1 MKQKQKRTIA
11 VINDDVTQRV
21 LLSGL
26 LDKEG
31 FRVLAF
37 EGAEEALTGMDP
49 DDPPELIVTDLYMP
63 GMDGWRF
70 CRLLRSPEYPAFNL
84 TPIFVVS
91 AIFSGEE
98 VVRITADLGA
108 NAFMSSPVDAQRFM
122 AHIRSLLSGEML
134 QVAARVLLIEDSRS
148 LAGLLTQV
156 FMAHGYHVRT
166 ARTGEEA
173 MKYYREDLPDIVV
186 VDYHLPDMKG
196 DHLLA
201 EFNAI
206 DPHPTMIVITSDPD
220 PELALRV
227 MKLGARAYARKPF
240 DPEYLIALC
249 ESARRERSL
258 LQVEDRLEERTRE
271 LTECDIRFRLVVENT
286 EAGYFFIDRDGSI
299 RDVNVAWLRMHG
311 YSSKEEVIGC
321 HFSLT
326 QADRDLEKA
335 YEIVGRLLQGVSVP
349 QGEFTRKYK
358 DGSIGHHLFS
368 AHPVIKESEV
378 IGFEGFLIDMTK
390 LLLLE
395 ERYQMLFSQML
406 DGFALHEMI
415 FDAAGEPVNYR
426 FLAVNP
432 AFERL
437 TELTGNAITG
447 KLVTEVLPDTES
459 HWIETYGRVAITG
472 EPQQFENYSKGLG
485 KYFEVMAFRPQEGQF
500 ACIFKDITERKRAEE
515 ERTKL
520 EEQLRQAQKMESI
533 GRLAGGVA
541 HDFNNLLTP
550 ILGYAEMLLA
560 DLSSGDP
567 RHERLEHIRR
577 AAERAR
583 DLTRQLLA
591 FSRKQVLDMQRVN
604 LKKVVSEFEKFLRHT
619 LREDIQIRLHLPPD
633 LGNVYADV
641 GQIEQ
646 VLMNLIVNAQDAMP
660 GGGIL
665 KLELAD
671 IVLDDDYAAGHQG
684 VMPGS
689 YVQLTVSDTGC
700 GMDPVTLSRIFE
712 PFFTT
717 KTRGEGT
724 GLGLSMVYG
733 IVKQHGG
740 NIWVYSEEG
749 LGTSFKIHLPRSK
762 ETADS
767 KAASSVSAVHAPQGT
782 ETILVVEDNE
792 AVLEM
797 VCQILQRQGYRAIK
811 AENATH
817 CIEVAKGCKEPID
830 LLLTD
835 VVLPGINGREL
846 FKRLITARSKLK
858 VIYMSGYTDD
868 TIAHHG
874 ILEEGI
880 NFIQKPFSMQSL
892 AHKVREVLDR

>member
-1 MKQKQKRTIA
+1 MFIAEGALTSRRFLENKGKGKNNLSLEEVDAMKQKQKRTIA

-37 EGAEEALTGMDP
+37 EGAEEALTGMHP

-84 TPIFVVS
+84 IPIFVVS

-122 AHIRSLLSGEML
+122 AHVRSLLSGEML

-186 VDYHLPDMKG
+186 ADYHLPDMKG

-206 DPHPTMIVITSDPD
+206 DPRPTMIVITSDPD

-249 ESARRERSL
+249 ESTRRERSL
-258 LQVEDRLEERTRE
+258 LQVEARLEGRTRE
-271 LTECDIRFRLVVENT
+271 LR
-286 EAGYFFIDRDGSI
+286 
-299 RDVNVAWLRMHG
+299 
-311 YSSKEEVIGC
+311 
-321 HFSLT
+321 
-326 QADRDLEKA
+326 
-335 YEIVGRLLQGVSVP
+335 
-349 QGEFTRKYK
+349 
-358 DGSIGHHLFS
+358 
-368 AHPVIKESEV
+368 ES
-378 IGFEGFLIDMTK
+378 
-390 LLLLE
+390 E
-395 ERYQMLFSQML
+395 ERYRRITQAVTDYIYTVRVNNGNVTDTMHGPGCIAVTGYSEQEFTNDPYLWHSIVPSEERLLVEEQARRL
-406 DGFALHEMI
+406 L
-415 FDAAGEPVNYR
+415 AGEDPMPIEHRIFRKDGALRWVSNTPVLHR
-426 FLAVNP
+426 D
-432 AFERL
+432 EHSRL
-437 TELTGNAITG
+437 LGY
-447 KLVTEVLPDTES
+447 D
-459 HWIETYGRVAITG
+459 
-472 EPQQFENYSKGLG
+472 GLI
-485 KYFEVMAFRPQEGQF
+485 Q
-500 ACIFKDITERKRAEE
+500 DITDRRQAEE
-515 ERTKL
+515 ERTNL
-520 EEQLRQAQKMESI
+520 EDQLRQAQKMESV

-550 ILGYAEMLLA
+550 IMGYADLLLA

-591 FSRKQVLDMQRVN
+591 FSRKQVLDIQQVN

-633 LGNVYADV
+633 LGNVRADV

-660 GGGIL
+660 GGGVL
-665 KLELAD
+665 TLELAD
-671 IVLDDDYAAGHQG
+671 IVLDEDYAAGHQG
-684 VMPGS
+684 VLPGP

-767 KAASSVSAVHAPQGT
+767 KAASSVSAVHTLRGT
-782 ETILVVEDNE
+782 ETVLVVEDNK
-792 AVLEM
+792 AALEM
-797 VCQILQRQGYRAIK
+797 VCQILKRQGYRAIK
-811 AENATH
+811 AENATD
-817 CIEVAKGCKEPID
+817 CIEVANEYKEHID

-835 VVLPGINGREL
+835 VVLPGINGKEL
-846 FKRLITARSKLK
+846 FKRLTTARSKLK

-880 NFIQKPFSMQSL
+880 NFIQKPFSLQSL
-892 AHKVREVLDR
+892 AQKVRDVLDR